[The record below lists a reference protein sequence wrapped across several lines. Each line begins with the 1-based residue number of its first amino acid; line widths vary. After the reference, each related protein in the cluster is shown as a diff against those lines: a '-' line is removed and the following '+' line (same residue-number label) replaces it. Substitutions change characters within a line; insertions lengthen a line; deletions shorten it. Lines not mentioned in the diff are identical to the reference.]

1 MRLHPFSRGRYSE
14 LRIMSVRAGRGKWGA
29 LVGLMLATAAPAFAD
44 ARGEAKSQ
52 VEFGI
57 SVAQRGLWKEA
68 MYRWE
73 RAVKIDPTYAA
84 AWNNLAIAYEHEG
97 QFEEARKSYE
107 KAVSLDPENL
117 LIRQNFD
124 LFKEINDRAKG
135 RNDR

>member
-1 MRLHPFSRGRYSE
+1 MLSTLRSRF
-14 LRIMSVRAGRGKWGA
+14 LAAVAVSVVLLG
-29 LVGLMLATAAPAFAD
+29 TAAPAMAD
-44 ARGEAKSQ
+44 ARKDAKHQ

-57 SVAQRGLWKEA
+57 AVAQRGLWKEA
-68 MYRWE
+68 TYRWE

-97 QFEEARKSYE
+97 QFEQAREAYE
-107 KAVSLDPENL
+107 KALHLEPNNA

-124 LFKEINDRAKG
+124 LFKEINDRANR

>member
-1 MRLHPFSRGRYSE
+1 MFSNLPSG
-14 LRIMSVRAGRGKWGA
+14 LFAAAAVSVVLLGD
-29 LVGLMLATAAPAFAD
+29 AAPALAD
-44 ARGEAKSQ
+44 ARGDAKHQ

-57 SVAQRGLWKEA
+57 AVAQRGLWKEA
-68 MYRWE
+68 TYRWE

-97 QFEEARKSYE
+97 QFEEARKAYE
-107 KAVSLDPENL
+107 KALQLEPNNA

-124 LFKEINDRAKG
+124 LFKEINDRANR